1 MKGYVVENGYM
12 GYRTESMFYLQMRAI
27 MKRCMRNSKR
37 YGSCSAGTPPG
48 NHETSLNFWSACGI
62 I

>member
-12 GYRTESMFYLQMRAI
+12 ESMFYLQMRAI

>member
-12 GYRTESMFYLQMRAI
+12 GYLDGKI
-27 MKRCMRNSKR
+27 MKRCMKNSKR

>member
-1 MKGYVVENGYM
+1 MKGYVVETDIWDIW
-12 GYRTESMFYLQMRAI
+12 TESMFYLQMRAI

-37 YGSCSAGTPPG
+37 YGSCSAGTPLG